1 MNKNEFLAK
10 LAIKLK
16 GLPDENIKESLL
28 FYSEMIDDRV
38 EDGTD
43 EQDAICELGS
53 IDDIA
58 CQIITDIPVSTLV
71 KEKIKSNR
79 ALTAWEIVLLILGS
93 PIWLSILIAIFAVI
107 LSIYI
112 SFWVVIISLWAVEV
126 SFIACSLAGFL
137 LAIYFIPN
145 SNILTGV
152 ASISA
157 GLLLAGLSIFFFF
170 LCKLCTKG
178 LIILTKKIA
187 FDIKSLFIRQES
199 SK

>member
-1 MNKNEFLAK
+1 MNKSEFLAE

-16 GLPDENIKESLL
+16 GLPEENIKESLL
-28 FYSEMIDDRV
+28 FYNEIIEDRV
-38 EDGTD
+38 EDGIL

-53 IDDIA
+53 IDGIA
-58 CQIITDIPVSTLV
+58 CQIITDIPVSTLF

-93 PIWLSILIAIFAVI
+93 PIWLSILIALIASV

-112 SFWVVIISLWAVEV
+112 SLWAVIISLWAVEV

-137 LAIYFIPN
+137 LAIYFIPDI
-145 SNILTGV
+145 NILTGI
-152 ASISA
+152 ASIGA

-187 FDIKSLFIRQES
+187 FGIKSLFIRKES
-199 SK
+199 VK